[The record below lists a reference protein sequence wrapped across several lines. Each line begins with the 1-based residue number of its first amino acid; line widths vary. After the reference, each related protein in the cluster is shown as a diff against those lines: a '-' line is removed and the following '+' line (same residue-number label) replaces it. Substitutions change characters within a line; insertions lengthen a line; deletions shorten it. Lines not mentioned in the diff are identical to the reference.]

1 MWQKKYLMK
10 GIKLMKFKLTNLG
23 NPSENIILYSNSNEL
38 AKILSIYG
46 SLIEEVEK
54 DGKVLTPEQLLAIQ
68 NDFEWDYLSPQEAYD
83 LIDMVKLPTD
93 IQYKLSNNGTYLPKE
108 LAHKENQENV
118 LLSEY
123 ETFGKS
129 IAFRAYSDWKELDS
143 DHMSDH
149 VDGIKL
155 FEIIRQGMLAAFHIN
170 NLKYDSSLDLTN
182 LKIEYFQYIE
192 TFIPFIVHIIP
203 INRADGG
210 AMYTVFGV
218 YQEDKLVA
226 KGYLGAY
233 AFRTKEAYRNKRKL
247 LKEGAYNIAE
257 QENWPIIESKKEI
270 I

>member
-129 IAFRAYSDWKELDS
+129 IAFRAYSDWKE
-143 DHMSDH
+143 
-149 VDGIKL
+149 
-155 FEIIRQGMLAAFHIN
+155 
-170 NLKYDSSLDLTN
+170 
-182 LKIEYFQYIE
+182 
-192 TFIPFIVHIIP
+192 
-203 INRADGG
+203 
-210 AMYTVFGV
+210 
-218 YQEDKLVA
+218 
-226 KGYLGAY
+226 
-233 AFRTKEAYRNKRKL
+233 
-247 LKEGAYNIAE
+247 KEGI
-257 QENWPIIESKKEI
+257 
-270 I
+270 